1 MNQPRFRGQKKR
13 LPFPLFTT
21 TKSIKTTNMNA
32 TITSIARGTLSR
44 RTTLPRSILHQ
55 HSSRAN
61 NSSLAQAAASISQ
74 HTQRRSG
81 ITPKIIIQPQHYD
94 LLHQQQ
100 PHTTTQRRSLFIQTA
115 TTPNPESL
123 KFIPNGR
130 LVLGHIPEDID
141 GTANKLENGEEIVIN
156 NDSSTTDY
164 TTSDNNVGF
173 HITRKDHTLIARSP
187 LAKLLFN
194 LDEGIKS
201 IYLGY
206 DFITVTKFAEA
217 HWQHLQTP
225 IFGAIMDFYAKNQPA
240 LLEMPEITDTTILV
254 DDDEVVAMI
263 KELLESRIRPAVQED
278 GGDIK
283 YVGFEEHTGIVTVQL
298 AGSCVGCPSSS
309 VTLKKGVEN
318 MLMHYIPEVTA
329 VISLEEEEDEEEE
342 GDGDGGEVVVTKIS
356 EDKKKLKSYEERLA
370 AAGIPFSD

>member
-1 MNQPRFRGQKKR
+1 
-13 LPFPLFTT
+13 
-21 TKSIKTTNMNA
+21 MNA
-32 TITSIARGTLSR
+32 TISLSIARVTLSR
-44 RTTLPRSILHQ
+44 RTLHRLLHQ
-55 HSSRAN
+55 HNNISSSRAN
-61 NSSLAQAAASISQ
+61 NSSLAQAAVSTALSSN
-74 HTQRRSG
+74 TQRRNSG
-81 ITPKIIIQPQHYD
+81 IPKLINIQPQHS
-94 LLHQQQ
+94 LLHQNQ
-100 PHTTTQRRSLFIQTA
+100 PHTNTKKQQQQQQRRSLFIQTA

-141 GTANKLENGEEIVIN
+141 VTANKLENGDEIALSSSSSNNN
-156 NDSSTTDY
+156 NDSTTNDY

-187 LAKLLFN
+187 LAKLLFH

-225 IFGAIMDFYAKNQPA
+225 IFGAIMDFYATNQPA
-240 LLEMPEITDTTILV
+240 LLEVPEITDTTILE

-283 YVGFEEHTGIVTVQL
+283 YVGFEEHTGIVTVKL

-309 VTLKKGVEN
+309 VTLKNGVEN

-329 VISLEEEEDEEEE
+329 VISLEEEDDDEEENE
-342 GDGDGGEVVVTKIS
+342 QENGDVKGRDDDEVVVTKS
-356 EDKKKLKSYEERLA
+356 GQEKKKKLKTYEERLA